1 MTRFKLYSAIFVVLM
16 ALSTTQALVEQTGMV
31 DFDAPDTYWMA
42 FGVILVLSFVKAT
55 FVATYYMHLRWEPRS
70 VTYLMLG
77 GLFVALA
84 LTTAAAYSIL

>member
-1 MTRFKLYSAIFVVLM
+1 MSRLKLYTAIFVVLM
-16 ALSTTQALVEQTGMV
+16 ALSTTQALVEMLGV
-31 DFDAPDTYWMA
+31 FEGYWTM
-42 FGVILVLSFVKAT
+42 FGVLLTLSFVKAAI
-55 FVATYYMHLRWEPRS
+55 VAGYYQHLRWEPPS

>member
-1 MTRFKLYSAIFVVLM
+1 MARTKLYTAIFVVLFVF
-16 ALSTTQALVEQTGMV
+16 ATLQAWVESAGLLDEM
-31 DFDAPDTYWMA
+31 YWTA
-42 FGVILVLSFVKAT
+42 FVAIMVLSAIKAVI
-55 FVATYYMHLRWEPRS
+55 VAAYYQHLRWEPKS

>member
-1 MTRFKLYSAIFVVLM
+1 MARTKLYTAIFVVLM
-16 ALSTTQALVEQTGMV
+16 AFSTTQALVEMTGLLEE
-31 DFDAPDTYWMA
+31 AYWVA
-42 FGVILVLSFVKAT
+42 FGIILVLSFVKAV